1 MKISDSD
8 MAVKDVVFFMRRKY
22 SLSQAELGQLLGVTN
37 ATISNWELEKTSYEP
52 YLILALKQLENEL
65 AEARIK
71 Q

>member
-1 MKISDSD
+1 MKISDRD
-8 MAVKDVVFFMRRKY
+8 IPVKDVVFYIRREY
-22 SLSQAELGQLLGVTN
+22 RLSQAELGQLLGVTN

-65 AEARIK
+65 AARIK